1 MTLAEIQEQLRIAH
15 RALAAIRDDHL
26 DGVSPDTAFALG
38 EALGHV
44 RHAEALVARDMNN
57 HALAQAPRHG

>member
-1 MTLAEIQEQLRIAH
+1 MTLVEIRAKLQEAH